1 MSAKDSSISMI
12 SSLILSQT
20 SFIIHA
26 GVDAP
31 AVIPTV
37 SVPRRGDNSRSSTR
51 SISWTDGQ
59 TSRQS
64 SASFL
69 VLELWRSPMTTI
81 APHWAASWTA
91 SSWRFDVA
99 PHIVSKN
106 SAFVHSFFA
115 FFTQSS
121 QIFLVDVV
129 CDTKVIGR
137 FRRSGASNSHFS
149 NASAPDTTTGSR
161 HQPAIAVTSGW
172 SGVPTIT
179 GLLPCS
185 SLGQVASKIWAPR
198 LSSVL

>member
-37 SVPRRGDNSRSSTR
+37 SVPRRGDNSRSSAR

-115 FFTQSS
+115 FFTQES
-121 QIFLVDVV
+121 QTLRMAVV
-129 CDTKVIGR
+129 WDTKVSGIW
-137 FRRSGASNSHFS
+137 RRDGSSASQFS
-149 NASAPDTTTGSR
+149 SSSAPDRTTGR
-161 HQPAIAVTSGW
+161 QHQPAMASTSGW
-172 SGVPTIT
+172 SRVPMMM
-179 GLLPCS
+179 GCLPCS
-185 SLGQVASKIWAPR
+185 SARATI
-198 LSSVL
+198 